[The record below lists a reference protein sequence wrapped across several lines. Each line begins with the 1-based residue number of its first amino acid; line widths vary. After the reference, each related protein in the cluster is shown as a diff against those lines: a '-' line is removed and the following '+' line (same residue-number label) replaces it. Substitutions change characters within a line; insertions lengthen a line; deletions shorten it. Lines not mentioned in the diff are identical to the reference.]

1 MGGAPLRRRIKR
13 VSPSIDFAGMIVI
26 IKPLP
31 ETGMT
36 GGLTARS
43 KSAKNLGILKLNV
56 AIGVGC

>member
-1 MGGAPLRRRIKR
+1 MDKKEQRR
-13 VSPSIDFAGMIVI
+13 SIDFAGMVVI

-31 ETGMT
+31 EAGTP

-43 KSAKNLGILKLNV
+43 KSAKNTGILKLNV